1 MGTLIIINLP
11 GVGVI
16 CCLTS
21 ECSNLPCGEGAT
33 RMREPSSNYDRRLRD
48 REERKRGVRIRIRV
62 RRQKK
67 LVGSY
72 VGIREGS
79 SFLCYIINRAG
90 ESVGIVDPHLA
101 GVVIFLHYGWW

>member
-1 MGTLIIINLP
+1 
-11 GVGVI
+11 
-16 CCLTS
+16 
-21 ECSNLPCGEGAT
+21 
-33 RMREPSSNYDRRLRD
+33 MREPSSNYDRRLRG
-48 REERKRGVRIRIRV
+48 REERKRGVRIRRRIRV
-62 RRQKK
+62 RRQNK

-101 GVVIFLHYGWW
+101 GVVIFLHCGWW